1 MSWSISDVTLFAL
14 IKGMSEK
21 EKVLFTNYQALRW
34 MINKHSD
41 YDMGINECIMYKN
54 YFDDQL
60 QDTTNIIGEIAQMEQ
75 LKASLQKEIAE
86 LEEDILEIEQR
97 ISSSNL
103 GKVKFLDKYR
113 LEYDQA
119 CCLLALDKREIA
131 PEDFVSGHNSVITD
145 FCELTWG

>member
-21 EKVLFTNYQALRW
+21 ERVLFTNYQTLRW

-75 LKASLQKEIAE
+75 LTASLQIEIAE

-97 ISSSNL
+97 ITSSNL